1 MTATPEQ
8 PLATVQLQVDHD
20 TVHAVI
26 VGELDMSN
34 ATQIVTGL
42 EEACAGAHALTLDI
56 AAVTF
61 LDSHG
66 IAQLFRLNSHLLRT
80 GHKLRVITGTATPVA
95 RVLDLTG
102 MNLIFTIEQ
111 HKGVA
116 PAPERSPADY
126 DQCAARPCPGPAL
139 AHGPDRRDSTDRSR
153 VQVGAVAGSG
163 PLPRCGPARIEGRP

>member
-1 MTATPEQ
+1 MTARPEQ

-26 VGELDMSN
+26 DGELDMSN
-34 ATQIVTGL
+34 ATEIIAGL
-42 EEACAGAHALTLDI
+42 EEACAGTHVLTLDI

-66 IAQLFRLNSHLLRT
+66 IAELYRLNSHLLRT

-95 RVLDLTG
+95 RVLNLTG

-111 HKGVA
+111 HNGDR
-116 PAPERSPADY
+116 PSP
-126 DQCAARPCPGPAL
+126 
-139 AHGPDRRDSTDRSR
+139 
-153 VQVGAVAGSG
+153 
-163 PLPRCGPARIEGRP
+163 

>member
-34 ATQIVTGL
+34 VTEVIAGL
-42 EEACAGAHALTLDI
+42 EVACAGTHALTPDI

-66 IAQLFRLNSHLLRT
+66 IGELYRLNSNVLRT

-95 RVLDLTG
+95 RVLDLAG

-111 HKGVA
+111 HNGD
-116 PAPERSPADY
+116 R
-126 DQCAARPCPGPAL
+126 RPGP
-139 AHGPDRRDSTDRSR
+139 
-153 VQVGAVAGSG
+153 
-163 PLPRCGPARIEGRP
+163 